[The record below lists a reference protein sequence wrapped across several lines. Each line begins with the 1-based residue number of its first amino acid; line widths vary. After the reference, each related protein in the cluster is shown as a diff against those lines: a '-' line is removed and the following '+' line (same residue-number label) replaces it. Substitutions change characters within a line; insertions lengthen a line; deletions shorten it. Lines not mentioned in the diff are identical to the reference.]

1 MALNFVKDLNE
12 NMNYWKIELIGE
24 VDINTSN
31 SLKESLND
39 ILNDKEINL
48 KIDCKSLS
56 YIDSTG
62 LGVLI
67 GILKRVKKNNNNI
80 SIVNP
85 QTNISKLLNIT
96 GLDKIFIM
104 E

>member
-1 MALNFVKDLNE
+1 MALNFVKDYNE

-24 VDINTSN
+24 VDISTSS

-39 ILNDKEINL
+39 ILNDRETDL
-48 KIDCKSLS
+48 KLDCKSLS

-67 GILKRVKKNNNNI
+67 GILKRVKKNDNNI

>member
-1 MALNFVKDLNE
+1 MALNFVKDYNE

-24 VDINTSN
+24 VDINTSS

-39 ILNDKEINL
+39 ILNDRETDL
-48 KIDCKSLS
+48 KLDCKSLS

-67 GILKRVKKNNNNI
+67 GILKRVKKNDNNI